1 MPKRSHVE
9 QAMQAAEAGAAHIPR
24 QERPHLAQEY
34 RDRKAY
40 EDADSIT
47 VHLLPHARMCARGE
61 TTLEYRRRMRKAA

>member
-1 MPKRSHVE
+1 
-9 QAMQAAEAGAAHIPR
+9 MQVAEAGAAHIPR

-47 VHLLPHARMCARGE
+47 VYLLPHARMCAKGE
-61 TTLEYRRRMRKAA
+61 MTPKSTLKYRHRMRKAA